1 MERILFKEE
10 QKMSISEIIFD
21 VALVLTAL
29 GIWAK
34 MIVTLILA
42 NKLHDCWQA
51 DRAWKAYEKRLS
63 EDESL

>member
-1 MERILFKEE
+1 
-10 QKMSISEIIFD
+10 MSISEIIFD

>member
-1 MERILFKEE
+1 
-10 QKMSISEIIFD
+10 MSITEIIFD

-51 DRAWKAYEKRLS
+51 DQAWKAYEKRLS